1 MSEPEPLIRQPLRCV
16 QCGYDLEGLSAR
28 GNCPECGREIVSS
41 LAKVLDLSAPG
52 EPAAQ
57 DSRRLALALA
67 LATAGCLAGTARLPE
82 FALLAGLE
90 ELDPAEGIVRRS
102 LIVAASAFHATALVG
117 TAIGLIA
124 MAFVLPR
131 RNERRVLRVRVL
143 GCVGFALWLSLSA
156 AAPNLTSLTVT
167 AIPAAMTL
175 LALSP
180 VFRELGPR
188 SRVYRDR
195 DSAKQRIDE
204 LLLAL
209 GIAGCTSAGAIIASN
224 DVTNETLVALLRLM
238 AAASAGLLA
247 IGLGY
252 LTVNAAWILRS
263 VLRPDPTLVDLFGRP
278 DRPNPDANPK
288 P

>member
-1 MSEPEPLIRQPLRCV
+1 
-16 QCGYDLEGLSAR
+16 
-28 GNCPECGREIVSS
+28 
-41 LAKVLDLSAPG
+41 
-52 EPAAQ
+52 
-57 DSRRLALALA
+57 
-67 LATAGCLAGTARLPE
+67 
-82 FALLAGLE
+82 
-90 ELDPAEGIVRRS
+90 VRRS
-102 LIVAASAFHATALVG
+102 LIVAASACHALALVG
-117 TAIGLIA
+117 TAIGLLS
-124 MAFVLPR
+124 MAFILPR

-156 AAPNLTSLTVT
+156 ASPNLTSLTVT

-224 DVTNETLVALLRLM
+224 DATNETLVALLRLV

-252 LTVNAAWILRS
+252 LTVNAAWILQS
-263 VLRPDPTLVDLFGRP
+263 VLRPDPTLADLFGRP
-278 DRPNPDANPK
+278 DRPNPDAKQK